1 MENIRHF
8 FDELSKLLYQKEN
21 YFKNE
26 DGYNVSNIDY
36 AAEQKCEQ
44 RMLKKLYFMDQAT
57 RGVYAWQVVR
67 EVSIQYD
74 SIMIPY
80 EERAEKCFKR
90 KTDARYYI
98 IKGEEGKEGDEVSE
112 QRKYYTE
119 IDGIE
124 VEISCFLSDLH
135 WFTQRLGLIFSDFGI
150 NLSVI
155 NKEFD
160 SVYRDE
166 IDYTPI
172 EGTEIDF
179 DFIGKKKN
187 DFTLARKKNF
197 IMALLEAAGVRAGD
211 VGGNTTLLSVMRAA
225 FMVTG
230 KGTYDEDV
238 RNKGIADLFKPSKD
252 TRSEETRK
260 LDNLFVARYFDE
272 IAEFSCIRPEERGC
286 FGDIRFIAGIIDD
299 LVFRIVVEISTG
311 NQRNMLIPYSLVII
325 PDHAGIR
332 PCLVGGMGCFRNP
345 MLEAGLHQGVLIG

>member
-8 FDELSKLLYQKEN
+8 FDELSALVYQQEN

-26 DGYNVSNIDY
+26 DGYGVSNIDY
-36 AAEQKCEQ
+36 TAEQKCEQ
-44 RMLKKLYFMDQAT
+44 RMLKKLYVMDQAT
-57 RGVYAWQVVR
+57 RGIYARQVVR

-74 SIMIPY
+74 SIMVPY
-80 EERAEKCFKR
+80 EERIEKCFMR
-90 KTDARYYI
+90 KAEVGYQI
-98 IKGEEGKEGDEVSE
+98 IKEEETNEGDEVSE
-112 QRKYYTE
+112 QRKYYAE
-119 IDGIE
+119 IDGVE

-166 IDYTPI
+166 IEYTPI

-187 DFTLARKKNF
+187 DFTLARKKIF
-197 IMALLEAAGVRAGD
+197 LMTLLEAAGVRAGD
-211 VGGNTTLLSVMRAA
+211 VGGNTSLLSVMRAA
-225 FMVTG
+225 FMLTG

-260 LDNLFVARYFDE
+260 QDNLFVARYFD
-272 IAEFSCIRPEERGC
+272 
-286 FGDIRFIAGIIDD
+286 D
-299 LVFRIVVEISTG
+299 LGLIELA
-311 NQRNMLIPYSLVII
+311 NKLRNL
-325 PDHAGIR
+325 
-332 PCLVGGMGCFRNP
+332 
-345 MLEAGLHQGVLIG
+345 